1 MFFQSDNTNN
11 FLFKKTKVK
20 PRRHFAISNSK
31 LLSTL
36 EILMIQI
43 KYNGK
48 SEIDCLKEECFVILF
63 FLTENDT
70 CDTFKS
76 KDDSSIKLLFAHENC
91 K

>member
-1 MFFQSDNTNN
+1 LN
-11 FLFKKTKVK
+11 L
-20 PRRHFAISNSK
+20 K

-48 SEIDCLKEECFVILF
+48 KVIDYVKEECFVTLF
-63 FLTENDT
+63 FSTENDT
-70 CDTFKS
+70 FDTFKS
-76 KDDSSIKLLFAHENC
+76 KDDSSIKLLFAKENC